1 MGGNPQK
8 DATYLNVYPT
18 KNDGK
23 TVYSMT
29 IPKDVPV
36 NGFWSISVYNKAGY
50 FEKNEL
56 NSYTLNN
63 ITAKT
68 NADGRYT
75 IQFGDCTKTSVN
87 CLPITDGWNY
97 MVRLYQPQ
105 ASILDGSW
113 KFPVAQP
120 K

>member
-1 MGGNPQK
+1 
-8 DATYLNVYPT
+8 
-18 KNDGK
+18 
-23 TVYSMT
+23 MT

-63 ITAKT
+63 ITAKA
-68 NADGRYT
+68 NDDGRYI
-75 IQFGDCTKTSVN
+75 IQFGDCTNTSVN

-113 KFPVAQP
+113 KFPLAQP